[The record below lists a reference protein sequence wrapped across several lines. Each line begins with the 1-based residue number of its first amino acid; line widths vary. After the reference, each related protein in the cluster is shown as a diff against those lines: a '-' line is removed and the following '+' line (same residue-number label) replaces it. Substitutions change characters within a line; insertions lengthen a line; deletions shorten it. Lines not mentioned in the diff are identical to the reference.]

1 MKVQEALS
9 EGLKSGLLMIH
20 PPCILCS
27 LVSLY
32 NSLHQPQQP
41 PHPSGSPAVLL
52 QSSLHLAKQH
62 SLC

>member
-9 EGLKSGLLMIH
+9 EGLESGLLMIQ
-20 PPCILCS
+20 PPRILYS

-32 NSLHQPQQP
+32 YSLHQLQQP
-41 PHPSGSPAVLL
+41 PRPSGSPAVLL